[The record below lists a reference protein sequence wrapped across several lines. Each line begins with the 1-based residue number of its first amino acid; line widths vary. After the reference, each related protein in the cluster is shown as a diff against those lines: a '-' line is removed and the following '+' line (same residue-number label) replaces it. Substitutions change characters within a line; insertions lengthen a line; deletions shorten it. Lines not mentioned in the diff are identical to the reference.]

1 MARFTFRPVR
11 PAIIAIAAAA
21 IITLPLAAQVATTP
35 DAVDTDAVYKIKDEG
50 IQRSQVMSL
59 LSWLTDVHG
68 GRLTGSPSYKGA
80 ADWVAK
86 TLNEWGMANVKLE
99 PFEFG
104 QGWTNDRFVM
114 HVVEPTKYSV
124 IAYPKAWTA
133 GTNGAVTAEAT
144 LAVIDSEADFDK
156 YKGKLSGKIV
166 LIQNM
171 REVKPSF
178 DPLASRYSEKELD
191 ELSLIEEP
199 GRPRRAFTPGA
210 FQFGT
215 KRLEFLKAEG
225 ALATLEASR
234 IGDGGTVFVQ
244 GGGSRNPKDPQAL
257 PQIVMAVEHY
267 GRIVRTLEKKLTVK
281 IELDIANTFHTAD
294 LNSYNVVGEIPGTD
308 KVKGAEV
315 VMLGGHL
322 DGWHAGTGAT
332 DNASGSA
339 VMMEA
344 MRILKQSGLKM
355 KRTVRIG
362 LWGGEEQGL
371 LGSRAYV
378 KQHFADRETM
388 KTTPEWDKFSSYFN
402 VDNGTGAIRG
412 VYLQGNEAVAP
423 VFTAWMKP
431 LRSLGMTHLTPR
443 NTGGTDHLS
452 FDAVGLPGFQFIQ
465 DDVEY
470 DTRTHHSNM
479 DVYERIQAGDMI
491 KNAVIV
497 ATFVYQAANRDDLMP
512 RKPKPAPQPA
522 GQRGPGTFGGGM

>member
-281 IELDIANTFHTAD
+281 IELDIRHRQGEGRRGRDAGRSPRWLARGHRRHRQR
-294 LNSYNVVGEIPGTD
+294 VG
-308 KVKGAEV
+308 
-315 VMLGGHL
+315 LGGD
-322 DGWHAGTGAT
+322 DGSDAHPQAERPQDEAHRAHRPVGRRGTGLARL
-332 DNASGSA
+332 ARLR
-339 VMMEA
+339 EA
-344 MRILKQSGLKM
+344 
-355 KRTVRIG
+355 
-362 LWGGEEQGL
+362 
-371 LGSRAYV
+371 
-378 KQHFADRETM
+378 ETM

-412 VYLQGNEAVAP
+412 VYMQGNEAVAP
-423 VFTAWMKP
+423 IFTAWMKP

-522 GQRGPGTFGGGM
+522 GQRGPGTSGGGM